1 MAPATYTSVAPLPFL
16 YSAFFL
22 YIEPVSTA
30 VGAYYAHYR
39 KQEYMDLT
47 LGAGIG
53 QSASLFPSVTTRED
67 IVLTQLVNTYRRPL
81 VCSTRTNPTRPIF
94 I

>member
-1 MAPATYTSVAPLPFL
+1 MAPATKTSVAPLPLL

-30 VGAYYAHYR
+30 VGAYYAHFQ

-47 LGAGIG
+47 LGSSIG
-53 QSASLFPSVTTRED
+53 QSAATLFPGVTTRED
-67 IVLTQLVNTYRRPL
+67 IVLTQLVGYLHAPCFL
-81 VCSTRTNPTRPIF
+81 VTRC
-94 I
+94 